1 MYGADPLH
9 WILGWMELG
18 AQELHMFDSTP
29 ELQSHMWAEL
39 ALVEVGETV
48 FTTLKQPSMD
58 LASWKVIKHTPPKL
72 QRQMNGWACGFIIIH
87 AMDVVGN
94 GKSISDVTKDQTENT
109 QFFYSSSF
117 RLPPDRLLRKPATT
131 LPSGSIVQSDVDVEL
146 TVGKDLQMQLTV
158 VDKLV
163 EESQI
168 PFTMEVENL
177 CSKQRMG
184 TEKLAQKFENPI
196 VLSSKRKLATEEDMG
211 SETENKRVRALR
223 TSTQEREALLNDNE
237 WTSVVEA
244 HWVRCTGCTK
254 WVKLHTKTKFKLE
267 NWTQH
272 EIKCPWI
279 TERCQVRSAAVRK
292 QYAGPVASGSASIH
306 HFCPGILPTPP
317 AGELR
322 AGQESKETNQG
333 KSDSDSESRSS
344 HKKISYT
351 SHIVNAVHIPFSDRA
366 GIDLDF
372 QTPSIARIF
381 EPGPIK
387 NPPPMPVIIREPKSC
402 LHLFGDEYREYGCE
416 IHSYLWER
424 LSRFFG
430 MDDHGT

>member
-1 MYGADPLH
+1 MYGDDPLH

-18 AQELHMFDSTP
+18 ARELHMFDSTP
-29 ELQSHMWAEL
+29 ELQSYMWVEPYD
-39 ALVEVGETV
+39 VGSREVGETV
-48 FTTLKQPSMD
+48 FTTLKQPNMD
-58 LASWKVIKHTPPKL
+58 LACWKVIKHAPPEL
-72 QRQMNGWACGFIIIH
+72 QCQMNGWACGFFIIH

-94 GKSISDVTKDQTENT
+94 GKSISDVTNDQTENFPFT
-109 QFFYSSSF
+109 SRQIASET
-117 RLPPDRLLRKPATT
+117 RDHPP
-131 LPSGSIVQSDVDVEL
+131 SESIVQSDMDVEL

-158 VDKLV
+158 ADKLV

-168 PFTMEVENL
+168 LLPWKSKIFVTHKPSSEYVQSIKPATSH
-177 CSKQRMG
+177 SKQPMG
-184 TEKLAQKFENPI
+184 TEKLAQKLENPI
-196 VLSSKRKLATEEDMG
+196 VLSSKRKLATEEDAG
-211 SETENKRVRALR
+211 SKTENKRVHALR
-223 TSTQEREALLNDNE
+223 TSTQEREALLNDNK

-244 HWVRCTGCTK
+244 HRVRCPGCTK

-272 EIKCPWI
+272 EIKCPGI
-279 TERCQVRSAAVRK
+279 TGRCRVRSAAVRK
-292 QYAGPVASGSASIH
+292 PYAGPVASGSASIH

-322 AGQESKETNQG
+322 AGQESKETNQAE
-333 KSDSDSESRSS
+333 SDSDSESRSS

-351 SHIVNAVHIPFSDRA
+351 SHIVNA
-366 GIDLDF
+366 
-372 QTPSIARIF
+372 TPSIARIF

-387 NPPPMPVIIREPKSC
+387 NPPPMPVIIHEPKSC
-402 LHLFGDEYREYGCE
+402 LHLFGDEYHEYGCE